1 MSKLSIGKHGIQIE
15 THEKSNV
22 MSPFNTMAFIVIPA
36 SIILMLISSEN
47 WIKILGAFIFI
58 IIILVWIVIYSIHSA
73 KKPELLQSETY
84 RLEIQKIEAGMIDTK
99 NNNNEN
105 LQELPITNISVIPQ
119 NNKGDI
125 DG

>member
-22 MSPFNTMAFIVIPA
+22 MSPFNTMAFIVIPTA
-36 SIILMLISSEN
+36 IVLILVGSEN
-47 WIKILGAFIFI
+47 WIKILGTFIFI
-58 IIILVWIVIYSIHSA
+58 IFVLVWIIIYSVHSF
-73 KKPELLQSETY
+73 KRPELLQSETY

-105 LQELPITNISVIPQ
+105 LQELPITNISIIPQ
-119 NNKGDI
+119 SNKGDI